1 MDFKIAFI
9 NDHFQVKL
17 SGKANVADG
26 RKYLRQLTS
35 HEKWRPGSL
44 VLSDETEL
52 EVKSLSVDDIESIA
66 LICNDI
72 RHALGL
78 ARIAAYVSSDLTY
91 GMNRM
96 LQAHAEREWDAQ
108 LRVFRTRSDAQ
119 EWLFNA
125 SFYKRSFSPNSLPN

>member
-9 NDHFQVKL
+9 NDHFEVKL

-26 RKYLRQLTS
+26 RKYLYQLTS

-52 EVKSLSVDDIESIA
+52 DVKSLSVDDIESIA

-72 RHALGL
+72 KHELGT
-78 ARIAAYVSSDLTY
+78 ARIAAYVSSELTY

-96 LQAHAEREWDAQ
+96 LQAHAEKEWDAQ
-108 LRVFRTRSDAQ
+108 LRVFRTRLDAQ
-119 EWLFNA
+119 KWLFNTL
-125 SFYKRSFSPNSLPN
+125 FSKNKAIVF